1 MNIVNSDIEKYCDE
15 LSEAQDPILA
25 ELSRETHL
33 KVQMPQMLSGHAQG
47 IFLQMF
53 TSLLQPK
60 SILEIG
66 TFTGYSAI
74 CMAKGLTTDG
84 QLISLDI
91 NEELEPIA
99 SKYIAKAG
107 VADKIKLMHGDARN
121 IISTLNLIFDLVFI
135 DADKQNYATYFDLV
149 IDKVR
154 PGGYIIADNV
164 LWSGKVVNE
173 IKDKDTA
180 AIDAFNRKLNAD
192 PRVETF
198 ILPLRDGLNI
208 ARKRG

>member
-1 MNIVNSDIEKYCDE
+1 MNIVNADIEKYCAR
-15 LSEAQDPILA
+15 LSVSEDPILQ

-53 TSLLQPK
+53 TTLLQPK
-60 SILEIG
+60 QILEIG

-74 CMAKGLTTDG
+74 CMAKGLAKSGLLT
-84 QLISLDI
+84 SLDI
-91 NEELEPIA
+91 NEELEPIT

-107 VADKIKLMHGDARN
+107 LTDKIKLMYGDARQ
-121 IISTLNLIFDLVFI
+121 IIPTLTQTFDLVFI

-149 IDKVR
+149 INKIR

-164 LWSGKVVNE
+164 LWSGKVVNDV
-173 IKDKDTA
+173 KDKDTT
-180 AIDAFNRKLNAD
+180 AIDAFNRKLNTD
-192 PRVETF
+192 GRVEPF

-208 ARKRG
+208 ARKKG